1 VLKCPSDTE
10 LTDVNSTFCFHVA
23 QSLYPKDIWTLDSDV
38 GRQLRLAFYG
48 RPDVVRP
55 LPSYDRL
62 APNIGH
68 VIWVGGGKMSFVF
81 FVGVLS
87 MLYVAKLD
95 VVYVHGDKP
104 PTGEYWD
111 LLIQTRQN
119 IQFVLRENAR
129 QVFVYITFIC
139 NFLDRINV
147 RCEHAVK
154 TGTIVA
160 KDAFS
165 KRE

>member
-1 VLKCPSDTE
+1 
-10 LTDVNSTFCFHVA
+10 
-23 QSLYPKDIWTLDSDV
+23 
-38 GRQLRLAFYG
+38 
-48 RPDVVRP
+48 
-55 LPSYDRL
+55 
-62 APNIGH
+62 
-68 VIWVGGGKMSFVF
+68 MSFVF